1 MLTKREL
8 LDAIKELE
16 ESTPTYEKC
25 KKLVTFYTLYDYMYG
40 EPKTEERVEKVVG
53 AYGESEFMR
62 VIEGKELRYVMGVM
76 DELMSTLNVL
86 NPNLYQGVLVK
97 LAE

>member
-8 LDAIKELE
+8 LNAIKELE

-40 EPKTEERVEKVVG
+40 EPKDEIREEKVVG
-53 AYGESEFMR
+53 SYGESEFLNTIKGRDPQR
-62 VIEGKELRYVMGVM
+62 VWDVM
-76 DELMSTLNVL
+76 DELMSTLAIL

>member
-8 LDAIKELE
+8 LKAIKELE

-40 EPKTEERVEKVVG
+40 EPKTEERVEKVVK
-53 AYGESEFMR
+53 AYGDSEFMK
-62 VIEGKELRYVMGVM
+62 VVNKQDPEKVWEVM
-76 DELMSTLNVL
+76 DELMSTLKIL

>member
-8 LDAIKELE
+8 LNAIKELE
-16 ESTPTYEKC
+16 DSATSYEKC

-40 EPKTEERVEKVVG
+40 EPKTEPKVEQVVG
-53 AYGESEFMR
+53 AYGESEFMN
-62 VIEGKELRYVMGVM
+62 VIKGMPCNKVWEVM
-76 DELMSTLNVL
+76 DELMSTLKVL
-86 NPNLYQGVLVK
+86 NPNLYEGVLVK

>member
-8 LDAIKELE
+8 LNAIKELE

-40 EPKTEERVEKVVG
+40 ESKTEERVEKVVG

-62 VIEGKELRYVMGVM
+62 VIEGKELRQVMGVM
-76 DELMSTLNVL
+76 DELMSTLYVL

>member
-8 LDAIKELE
+8 LNAIKELE
-16 ESTPTYEKC
+16 DATPTYERC

-40 EPKTEERVEKVVG
+40 EPKKEESMEKVVG
-53 AYGESEFMR
+53 AYGQSEFMKT
-62 VIEGKELRYVMGVM
+62 IEAMEIRQVLGVM
-76 DELMSTLNVL
+76 DELMSTLKVL

>member
-8 LDAIKELE
+8 LNAIKELE

-25 KKLVTFYTLYDYMYG
+25 KRLVTFYQLYDYMYG
-40 EPKTEERVEKVVG
+40 EPKREERTERVVG
-53 AYGESEFMR
+53 AYGESEFMK
-62 VIEGKELRYVMGVM
+62 VIAGKDIREVMGVM